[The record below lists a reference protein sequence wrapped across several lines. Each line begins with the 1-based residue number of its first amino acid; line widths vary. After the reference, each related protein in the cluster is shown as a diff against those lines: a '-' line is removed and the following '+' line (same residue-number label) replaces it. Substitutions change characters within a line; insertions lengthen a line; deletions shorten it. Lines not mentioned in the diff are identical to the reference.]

1 MDNGL
6 AVVTGASGHIGYALV
21 QELENLG
28 ANYRILIRSD
38 SKVFDGLSCE
48 KAYGDVTDPASLEK
62 AFEGADTVYHLAG
75 LIDVG
80 NGKQEALKK
89 VNVEGTKNVVTACKK
104 CGVSRLVFVSSVDAM
119 KPLTGNDIITEPSSY
134 NPDDA
139 ESAYGKT
146 KAEAS
151 QFVLDS
157 ADENFKTT
165 IILPSA
171 CIGPYDFK
179 ISTVGQMVRMIMRGL
194 MPVSLNFGGYNFV
207 DVRDV
212 AKGIIAAAERGKSG
226 ESYLITGEVITAD
239 QIIGLISRLSGR
251 KGLRVKMPYSLT
263 IMLAP
268 FAELYYKIS
277 GANPVFTRT
286 SVKILRH
293 NCNFSNEKAK
303 EELGFSPMSVEQSVK
318 DMIDW
323 ISKNEGIA
331 VKKPKK
337 ASK

>member
-1 MDNGL
+1 MNNGL
-6 AVVTGASGHIGYALV
+6 SVVTGASGHVGYALV
-21 QELENLG
+21 RELEDRG

-38 SKVFDGLSCE
+38 SKIFDGLNCE

-62 AFEGADTVYHLAG
+62 AFEGADVVYHLAG

-80 NGKQEALKK
+80 NGRQEALRK
-89 VNVEGTKNVVTACKK
+89 VNVEGTKNVVAACKK

-119 KPLTGNDIITEPSSY
+119 KPLSCNSLITEPFKY
-134 NPDDA
+134 DPDSV

-157 ADENFKTT
+157 AEENFKTT

-179 ISTVGQMVRMIMRGL
+179 ISTAGQMVRMIMRGL

-212 AKGIIAAAERGKSG
+212 AKGIVAAAERGKSG
-226 ESYLITGEVITAD
+226 ESYLITGEVISAD
-239 QIIGLISRLSGR
+239 QIINLVARLSGR
-251 KGLRVKMPYSLT
+251 KAPLIKMPYSLT
-263 IMLAP
+263 MVLAP
-268 FAELYYKIS
+268 LAELYYKIS

-286 SVKILRH
+286 SVRILTH
-293 NCNFSNEKAK
+293 NCNFSNKRQK
-303 EELGFSPMSVEQSVK
+303 
-318 DMIDW
+318 
-323 ISKNEGIA
+323 KNWVIH
-331 VKKPKK
+331 P
-337 ASK
+337 